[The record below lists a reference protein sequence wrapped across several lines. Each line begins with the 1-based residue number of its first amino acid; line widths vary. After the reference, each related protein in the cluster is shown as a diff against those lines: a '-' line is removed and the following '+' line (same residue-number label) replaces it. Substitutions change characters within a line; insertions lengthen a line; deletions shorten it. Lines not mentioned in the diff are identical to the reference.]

1 MKYLVTGKEMK
12 LLDQNTTDAFSVP
25 TQVLMEQAAMAFV
38 QKLFS
43 IDRAWKKV
51 LILCGNGNN
60 GADGVAVARLL
71 NQEGTETAVCRIG
84 EGNDSEL
91 MKLQTAIYQSYH
103 FPEVSWDNVDF
114 AAYDCVVDAI
124 FGIGL
129 SRPIRGIAEQVIG
142 RANEADAYRVALDMP
157 SGISADSGEVLGSAF
172 RADATITF
180 SFGKIGQYL
189 WPGNEFC
196 GNVIVAPMGI
206 TQDSWLERKPRF
218 ATLEQEDLN
227 LLPRR
232 IAHSNKGTYGK
243 LLIVAGSIDMAGN
256 AALCAKA
263 AYRMGVGIVKIF
275 TPAENRQALF
285 SLVPEAILSTYDKS
299 VDEKKLIEDLKWAD
313 ALVIGPGIG
322 TGAAGSKMLE
332 VLLENSSVPMLL
344 DADALNIMA
353 QNTERFLLPHTD
365 MVITPHLG
373 EMARLTGDAVSY
385 IQNNLTEV
393 AENFANQYDLVCV
406 LKDFRTVTAVP
417 YGLTYI
423 NTSGNHGMATA
434 GSGDVLSGVI
444 GSLLAQGMCA
454 KDSAPL
460 GVFVHGLAGDICLQ
474 RQSAAS
480 VMAGDL
486 ADAICEIAK

>member
-25 TQVLMEQAAMAFV
+25 AQVLMEQAAMVFV

-43 IDRAWKKV
+43 IGRTWNKV

-71 NQEGTETAVCRIG
+71 NQGGTEAVVCRIG
-84 EGNDSEL
+84 EGNESEL
-91 MKLQTAIYQSYH
+91 MKLQSAIYQSYH
-103 FPEVSWDNVDF
+103 FPEVSWENVDIE
-114 AAYDCVVDAI
+114 AYDCIVDAI

-129 SRPIRGIAEQVIG
+129 SRPIRGNAEQVIS

-157 SGISADSGEVLGSAF
+157 SGISADSGEVLGIAF
-172 RADATITF
+172 LADATVTF

-189 WPGNEFC
+189 WPGNEYC
-196 GNVIVAPMGI
+196 GNVMVAPMGI

-218 ATLEQEDLN
+218 ATLEQEDLS

-232 IAHSNKGTYGK
+232 SAHSNKGTYGK
-243 LLIVAGSIDMAGN
+243 LLIVAGSVDMAGN

-275 TPAENRQALF
+275 TPVENRQALF
-285 SLVPEAILSTYDKS
+285 SLVPEAILSTYDKT

-322 TGAAGSKMLE
+322 TGENGAKMLD
-332 VLLENSSVPMLL
+332 VVLENTSVPVLL

-353 QNTERFLLPHTD
+353 RSTERFLLPHTD

-406 LKDFRTVTAVP
+406 LKDFRTVTAIP

-454 KDSAPL
+454 KNAAPL

-486 ADAICEIAK
+486 ADAIREIAK